1 MSKRKNKTLAKVQP
15 QATGSAPKPM
25 VTQQLSI
32 RPYNVKSLSLTDW
45 RNAQKAALNMI
56 PRRVTLYDLYHDIST
71 TDAQVIAVWGKR
83 VDAVTSADW
92 IFTDKDGNPVD
103 EINELID
110 CIGWDELLTCILK
123 SKAWGYSMAEP
134 RFFIN
139 DNGMNEFSIY
149 EIPEKHM
156 RPEKGMIALDQVG
169 DTGIMIHE
177 GIYAKTIM
185 EFGKPKDLG
194 LLLSASMYAILKRGD
209 ISDWAEFIE
218 IFGRGI
224 IDATWDGFDEGQRKA
239 LAQTFESMGGGG
251 IIIRPKGTDLQI
263 HGNNGNASGQLQDS
277 FATKMDG
284 YISKALL
291 GTTETTESSKSSGY
305 AQAEVHQNAD
315 NKKHETDLTFVR
327 KNLNSKFIKVLI
339 AAGFNTQGG
348 TFVLKDKTALSLKE
362 QFDIHMKMADQ
373 LGIPYDDDF
382 FYEKYGMPRP
392 KNYDALKKAIED
404 RKNADLAAKQV
415 QENADT
421 PVPPKEKRGK
431 KSGNQ
436 KEELTIN
443 PSLWKRIVRLFQPAP
458 AQLTLTTG
466 ATNPMCCGDRHIKV
480 NLALFVADKVYNSLS
495 DGLIKRAW
503 DAEGEMVFDSGLY
516 AYTARTLISGFSDG
530 WKTKPVKLASLGME
544 YGVDDPAA
552 LTAYEMNLFRFAG
565 VKTLFE
571 AQKLNELFR
580 KSKTFKEF
588 YDTASS
594 MLKVH
599 NRDWLETEYNTAIA
613 VGESAATYNRL
624 MKQVE
629 IFPYWEYKTAG
640 DEKVRFAHQLLE
652 GIILRWDHPAWKKI
666 FPPND
671 WNCRCFIVART
682 KGEVTKEQLAQSEA
696 KVAEYMES
704 EYYKKEVKSGWG
716 INRADKGEVFTENQ
730 NYTSNLS
737 GAITS
742 LEKLGFADYKLDDIK
757 TVYEKSKAAEFVA
770 KFGADEREEAI
781 EDFISSITVLNT
793 KKYVLDDFNKRKL
806 QISKTTIRKHTNA
819 NIEKYADRHIYLSE
833 LGDVLKKPDE
843 VWLGSYGSGKLNNYV
858 YLKHYSDFTLVV
870 IGRLKDDLTLE
881 IETWYTVTTNELR
894 KGLLVKN

>member
-1 MSKRKNKTLAKVQP
+1 MSRKKNKTIAKVQP
-15 QATGSAPKPM
+15 KAAEAAPRPM
-25 VTQQLSI
+25 ISQQLTV
-32 RPYNVKSLSLTDW
+32 RPYNVKSLSLLDW
-45 RNAQKAALNMI
+45 RNAQKAALNLI

-71 TDAQVIAVWGKR
+71 TDAQVIAVWAKR

-103 EINELID
+103 EVNELID
-110 CIGWDELLTCILK
+110 CIGWDELLATILK

-156 RPEKGMIALDQVG
+156 RPEKGIIALDQIG
-169 DTGIMIHE
+169 DTGINIHE

-239 LAQTFESMGGGG
+239 LAKTFEDMGGGG
-251 IIIRPKGTDLQI
+251 IIIRPEGTKLDI
-263 HGNNGNASGQLQDS
+263 HQNTGNANGQLQDA

-305 AQAEVHQNAD
+305 AQAEVHQKVD

-339 AAGFNTQGG
+339 AAGFNTRGG
-348 TFVLKDKTALSLKE
+348 TFVIKDKSELSLKE
-362 QFDIHMKMADQ
+362 QFDIHMKMAEK

-392 KNYDALKKAIED
+392 KNYEALKKAIED
-404 RKNADLAAKQV
+404 SKKGVLPEK
-415 QENADT
+415 EEPESADT
-421 PVPPKEKRGK
+421 PTPSKAEKGK
-431 KSGNQ
+431 KPATD

-443 PSLWKRIVRLFQPAP
+443 PSLWKRIVSLFQAAP
-458 AQLTLTTG
+458 AQINLTTG
-466 ATNPMCCGDRHIKV
+466 ATKVMCCGDRHTKI
-480 NLALFVADKVYNSLS
+480 NLAAFVADKVYGSLA

-503 DAEGEMVFDSGLY
+503 EAGGNMVFDSELY
-516 AYTARTLISGFSDG
+516 AYTARTLNSGFSDG
-530 WKTKPVKLASLGME
+530 WKTKPVKLADLGMV
-544 YGVDDPAA
+544 YGVDDPSA

-580 KSKTFKEF
+580 KSKSFKEF

-624 MKQVE
+624 LKQVD

-652 GIILRWDHPAWKKI
+652 GIVLRWDHPAWKKI
-666 FPPND
+666 MPPND
-671 WNCRCFIVART
+671 WNCRCYIVART
-682 KGEVTKEQLAQSEA
+682 KGEVSKEQLEQSA
-696 KVAEYMES
+696 ARVADYMET
-704 EYYKKEVKSGWG
+704 EAYKKEVKNGWG

-730 NYTSNLS
+730 NYTSNYL
-737 GAITS
+737 GAVTA
-742 LEKLGFADYKLDDIK
+742 LEKLGYADYKLDDVK
-757 TVYEKSKAAEFVA
+757 TIFADKKGAEFKPA
-770 KFGADEREEAI
+770 FGADEREEAI
-781 EDFISSITVLNT
+781 ESFLSGVTVLNS
-793 KKYVLDDFNKRKL
+793 KKYVLDDFNNRKL

-833 LGDVLKKPDE
+833 LEAVLKKPDE
-843 VWLGSYGSGKLNNYV
+843 VWLGSYATGKLNNYV

-870 IGRLKDDLTLE
+870 VGRLKDDLSLE
-881 IETWYTVTTNELR
+881 IETWYTVKTNELR